1 MKLDAGCYYA
11 KTHEWVRVEGD
22 EATCGISD
30 YAQDAL
36 SDVVYVELPMVD
48 DHLSQ
53 GEPFGVVESVK
64 ASEDVYMPLS
74 GTVIAI
80 NENLED
86 NPEWVNEDPYGKAW
100 FIKITPDDLSELDN
114 LMDASAYE
122 AYCATLEE
130 EH

>member
-30 YAQDAL
+30 YAQSAL

-48 DHLSQ
+48 DHLEQ

-64 ASEDVYMPLS
+64 AAEDINMPIS
-74 GTVIAI
+74 GTIMAI
-80 NENLED
+80 NEELED
-86 NPEWVNEDPYGKAW
+86 NPEWVNEDPYGKGW
-100 FIKITPDDLSELDN
+100 FIKIAPDVLSEMGK

-122 AYCATLEE
+122 DYVATLEE
-130 EH
+130 H

>member
-30 YAQDAL
+30 YAQAAL

-48 DHLSQ
+48 DHLER

-64 ASEDVYMPLS
+64 AAEDVYMPIS
-74 GTVIAI
+74 GTITAI
-80 NENLED
+80 NEDLED
-86 NPEWVNEDPYGKAW
+86 NPEWVNEDPYGKGW
-100 FIKITPDDLSELDN
+100 FIKFTPDDVSELDD

-122 AYCATLEE
+122 AYCATLED
-130 EH
+130 

>member
-1 MKLDAGCYYA
+1 MRLDVGCYYA

-22 EATCGISD
+22 EATCGITD
-30 YAQDAL
+30 YAQSAL
-36 SDVVYVELPMVD
+36 SDIVYVELPMVD
-48 DHLSQ
+48 DHFDQ

-64 ASEDVYMPLS
+64 ASEDVYMPIS
-74 GTVIAI
+74 GTILAI
-80 NENLED
+80 NEELED
-86 NPEWVNEDPYGKAW
+86 NPEWVNEDPYGRGW
-100 FIKITPDDLSELDN
+100 FIKFAPDDLSEVDS

>member
-30 YAQDAL
+30 YAQAAL

-48 DHLSQ
+48 DHLER

-64 ASEDVYMPLS
+64 AAEDVYMPIS
-74 GTVIAI
+74 GTIIAI
-80 NENLED
+80 NEDLED
-86 NPEWVNEDPYGKAW
+86 NPEWVNEDPYGKGW
-100 FIKITPDDLSELDN
+100 FIKFTPDDVSELDD

-122 AYCATLEE
+122 AYCATLED
-130 EH
+130 

>member
-11 KTHEWVRVEGD
+11 KTHEWVRVDGD

-30 YAQDAL
+30 YAQAAL

-48 DHLSQ
+48 DHLER

-64 ASEDVYMPLS
+64 AAEDVYMPLS
-74 GTVIAI
+74 GTITAI
-80 NENLED
+80 NEDLED
-86 NPEWVNEDPYGKAW
+86 NPEWVNEDPYGKGW
-100 FIKITPDDLSELDN
+100 FIKFTPGDVNELDD

-122 AYCATLEE
+122 AYCATLGD
-130 EH
+130 